1 MGNGF
6 QFIDIILFAMIAAFL
21 VLRLRNVLGRRDGH
35 EGGYQNPFKP
45 DAPPDEAPSENDNDN
60 IVQLS
65 DRTGD
70 DLFADEQ
77 EEIVATAGGDATLA
91 TGITDICAA
100 DPAFNSEDFL
110 VGARVAF
117 EMVLGAYARGDRETL
132 GNLLSPEVLSN
143 FLRAIDGREDAGQV
157 MEDTLV
163 GIHQADL
170 VEAYMESSMATVT
183 VKFVS
188 EQVNVVRDAEGQ
200 IASGNPNE
208 VAGVTDFWTFARD
221 VYSSDPNWGLV
232 ATRSLD

>member
-1 MGNGF
+1 MGDGF

-21 VLRLRNVLGRRDGH
+21 VKRLRNVLGRRDGH

-45 DAPPDEAPSENDNDN
+45 DAPTDEAPSENDNDN

-70 DLFADEQ
+70 DLFADEE
-77 EEIVATAGGDATLA
+77 EEILEMANGNATLA
-91 TGITDICAA
+91 AGITDICAA

-117 EMVLGAYARGDRETL
+117 EMVLGAYAKGDRETL

-143 FLRAIDGREDAGQV
+143 FLRAIDEREDAGQV

-163 GIHQADL
+163 VINQADL
-170 VEAYMESSMATVT
+170 VEAYMESSMATAT

-208 VAGVTDFWTFARD
+208 VVSVTDFWTFARD
-221 VYSSDPNWGLV
+221 VHSSDPNWGLV

>member
-45 DAPPDEAPSENDNDN
+45 DASADEAPSENENENEN

-65 DRTGD
+65 DRFD
-70 DLFADEQ
+70 YEQ
-77 EEIVATAGGDATLA
+77 EEIFEMSGGDATLA
-91 TGITDICAA
+91 TGIADICAA
-100 DPAFNSEDFL
+100 DPTFNSEDFL

-117 EMVLGAYARGDRETL
+117 EMVLGAYASGDRETL

-143 FLRAIDGREDAGQV
+143 FLRAIDEREDSGQV

-170 VEAYMESSMATVT
+170 VEAYMESSSAMVT

-208 VAGVTDFWTFARD
+208 VASVTDFWTFARD
-221 VYSSDPNWGLV
+221 IHSSDPNWGLV

>member
-77 EEIVATAGGDATLA
+77 EEIVAMAGGDATLA
-91 TGITDICAA
+91 TGITVICAA

-143 FLRAIDGREDAGQV
+143 FLRAIDEREDAGQV

-170 VEAYMESSMATVT
+170 VEAYMESYMATVT

-208 VAGVTDFWTFARD
+208 VVSVTDFWTFARD
-221 VYSSDPNWGLV
+221 VHSSDPNWGLV